1 MGPALAPGQP
11 LLLTSIARSGR
22 QKRLGRQRPGLFVRF
37 QTIARRVHPVA
48 LAEKRN
54 SPALGNHFRCG
65 DLFLRHHVENE
76 REAETVMD
84 SPQID
89 RNTSRSICNAVGERL
104 QRDLRPEASPLS
116 PQLQHLME
124 ELRRQDGEG
133 PRRSCH

>member
-1 MGPALAPGQP
+1 MGPALAPGKP

-22 QKRLGRQRPGLFVRF
+22 KNAPAGSGRGFLARF
-37 QTIARRVHPVA
+37 QAIARRVHPVS
-48 LAEKRN
+48 LDEKRN

-104 QRDLRPEASPLS
+104 QRDLRPESSPLS

-124 ELRRQDGEG
+124 ELRRQDGED
-133 PRRSCH
+133 PRRSRH